1 MQKTVSAETGVGWH
15 DLLTAALWTWD
26 SPSNGSQM
34 ATTAAELNRY
44 FQMIHQRVPMRVS
57 VFIRWLRKPSSFAG
71 RVIVAF
77 MLVIGGVFS
86 FLPVLGLWMLPLGLL
101 LISQDVPF
109 LQKPLVATLAWLESK
124 WVSLKGKWKRA
135 KLSRQTGS

>member
-1 MQKTVSAETGVGWH
+1 
-15 DLLTAALWTWD
+15 
-26 SPSNGSQM
+26 
-34 ATTAAELNRY
+34 
-44 FQMIHQRVPMRVS
+44 MIHQRVPMRVS

-86 FLPVLGLWMLPLGLL
+86 FLPVLGLWMLPLGLR

-109 LQKPLVATLAWLESK
+109 LQKPLVATLAWRESK
-124 WVSLKGKWKRA
+124 WVCLKGKWKRV
-135 KLSRQTGS
+135 KLSPALETAADTINDVVEDLTLKAGRC